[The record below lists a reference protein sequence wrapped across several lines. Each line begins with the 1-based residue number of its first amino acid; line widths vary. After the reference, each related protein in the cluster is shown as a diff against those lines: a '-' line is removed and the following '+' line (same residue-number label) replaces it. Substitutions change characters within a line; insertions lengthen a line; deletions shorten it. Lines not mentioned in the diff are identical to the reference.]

1 LASFRAVFLCISP
14 SEGFHAAGGAV
25 RRSSGEGA
33 VLSINVI
40 RTSERWYVQRGS
52 EAFPVDAE
60 LSSTALLLAEG
71 LAQVRAAATATAG
84 AVPAAGL
91 SLRSPVTTPCRV
103 VAQALNYGGHA
114 QESGAGDQPP
124 AVFFRKSSASVSGPT
139 DDVVRP
145 SHVRL
150 LDYELE
156 LGLVM
161 GRRLEIG
168 TAVTDAELPDYVAGL
183 VMCNDV
189 SARDV
194 QLEQG
199 QFYESKSYPTFTPTG
214 PRLVLLD
221 VEDFGRLAG
230 LRLRL
235 WVNGELRQDATVADM
250 VTRPAAALT
259 LLARFQPLDP
269 GDLLMT
275 GTPGGTALQA
285 PPAVI
290 GKLGDLLPTP
300 LKWRVFFSRQERNP
314 AYLKAGDQ
322 ITASIA
328 TEDGALDLGTQ
339 RTAVRDGP

>member
-1 LASFRAVFLCISP
+1 MWCLPCRWATGLV
-14 SEGFHAAGGAV
+14 EH
-25 RRSSGEGA
+25 RSDGPIDRKCEGA
-33 VLSINVI
+33 LLSINLI

-52 EAFPVDAE
+52 EAFPVEAE
-60 LSSTALLLAEG
+60 LSSTALLLAKG
-71 LAQVRAAATATAG
+71 LEQVQAAASATAG
-84 AVPAAGL
+84 DVPAAGL
-91 SLRSPVTTPCRV
+91 SLRSPLTTPCRV
-103 VAQALNYGGHA
+103 VAQAVNYRGHA
-114 QESGAGDQPP
+114 QDAGFGDSPP
-124 AVFFRKSSASVSGPT
+124 AVFFRKSSSSVSGPT

-145 SHVRL
+145 AHVRL

-156 LGLVM
+156 VGLVM
-161 GRRLEIG
+161 GRQLPIG
-168 TAVTDAELPDYVAGL
+168 AAVTEADLPSYVAGL

-194 QLEQG
+194 QLDKG

-221 VEDFGRLAG
+221 PVDFRRLAE

-235 WVNGELRQDATVADM
+235 WVNGELRQDGMVADM
-250 VTRPAAALT
+250 ITRPAAALT

-269 GDLLMT
+269 GDVLLT

-285 PPAVI
+285 PPVAI
-290 GKLGDLLPTP
+290 EKMGDLLPTP

-328 TEDGALDLGTQ
+328 TEDGTVDLGTQ
-339 RTAVRDGP
+339 RVAVRDSP